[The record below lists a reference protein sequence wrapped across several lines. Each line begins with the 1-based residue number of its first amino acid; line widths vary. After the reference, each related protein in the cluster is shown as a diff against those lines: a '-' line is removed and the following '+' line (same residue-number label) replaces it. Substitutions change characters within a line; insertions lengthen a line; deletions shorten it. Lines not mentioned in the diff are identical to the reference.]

1 MRMKWPENN
10 HSPINKKAYLAIPAM
25 LCQESCY
32 RQYTAEKIEKVETS
46 MKRERLWLHCL
57 A

>member
-1 MRMKWPENN
+1 MKWPENN